1 MANVLIEEQTM
12 KDIGNAI
19 RLKSGTEK
27 KLKPYEMPKAIGN
40 IPSVIYPEQYFSV
53 PRFATR
59 TSQMFR
65 EASKLTNFTL
75 DFSVAENL
83 AYCNTMFQQSSAK
96 TIKII
101 GWSQKRIYAQDM
113 FREEYSLTAITGT
126 PFDGTKM
133 YSYLAAFIYM
143 PKLKEIRFVPN
154 TLSESI
160 KFSHSSVLSDESVQS
175 IIDGLADLTGKT
187 AQIIYFHTSVV
198 KRLTDKQLQQISSKN
213 WAIG

>member
-19 RLKSGTEK
+19 REKSGTEK

-65 EASKLTNFTL
+65 EASKLTDFTL

-83 AYCNTMFQQSSAK
+83 AYCNTMFQQSSARDK
-96 TIKII
+96 NVQLFGSIHL
-101 GWSQKRIYAQDM
+101 YA
-113 FREEYSLTAITGT
+113 
-126 PFDGTKM
+126 K
-133 YSYLAAFIYM
+133 
-143 PKLKEIRFVPN
+143 
-154 TLSESI
+154 
-160 KFSHSSVLSDESVQS
+160 
-175 IIDGLADLTGKT
+175 
-187 AQIIYFHTSVV
+187 V
-198 KRLTDKQLQQISSKN
+198 KRNSICS
-213 WAIG
+213 